1 MTLCQLFEDTA
12 AYQQNKVT
20 DLSASVGVLITEG
33 VEDDTAVDV
42 DITAEWV
49 SLQGITSV
57 DDWRVHILLFLS
69 CLLSKKDLVILEVFQ
84 RGFDT

>member
-42 DITAEWV
+42 DITAE
-49 SLQGITSV
+49 
-57 DDWRVHILLFLS
+57 
-69 CLLSKKDLVILEVFQ
+69 
-84 RGFDT
+84 